1 MKLDHKHLLIRAE
14 VNNCPGESHLS
25 KVLFWMKSLIKKI
38 DMKLLHG
45 PNISYIDQPGNRGIT
60 CVALIETS
68 HIVLHIWDEPD
79 PGIFQLDVYS
89 CKPFDIAI
97 VVDCLKENFEI
108 QKIHFK
114 FLDRNNNLKLI
125 DEN

>member
-1 MKLDHKHLLIRAE
+1 
-14 VNNCPGESHLS
+14 
-25 KVLFWMKSLIKKI
+25 MKSLIKKI